1 MIMMKQHSS
10 RWTRLL
16 PIFFIAAI
24 LTGCGF
30 HLRGEMPLAT
40 PLHSLHIQAVN
51 PYGTL
56 VRNLEQSLKM
66 SGAHLTDN
74 VKNAQTILI
83 ISHDTTSQELLSVGA
98 TQQTR
103 QYKLSAVV
111 AFEVADTHGR
121 TIVPLQTLGD
131 SRVITVQSNQ
141 ILGSSNEAN
150 LYFQQMQRGLAT
162 SIMYRLSSN
171 QITHEINKA
180 FNIHPAKRHAT
191 PRKKRRT

>member
-1 MIMMKQHSS
+1 MTKRYDF
-10 RWTRLL
+10 RWTRMLPMIALL
-16 PIFFIAAI
+16 
-24 LTGCGF
+24 LLLSGCGF
-30 HLRGEMPLAT
+30 HLRGDMPLAS
-40 PLHSLHIQAVN
+40 PLHSLHIQAIN

-74 VKNAQTILI
+74 ATDAQTILI
-83 ISHDTTSQELLSVGA
+83 ISHDSTFQELLSVGA

-103 QYKLSAVV
+103 QYKLTAVV
-111 AFEVADTHGR
+111 TFEVADKQGR
-121 TIVPLQTLGD
+121 NIVPPQTLAD

-162 SIMYRLSSN
+162 SIMYRLSSH
-171 QITHEINKA
+171 QITSDINKA
-180 FNIHPAKRHAT
+180 FNIHPAKKQAA

>member
-1 MIMMKQHSS
+1 MMIHNNSF
-10 RWTRLL
+10 WTRLL
-16 PIFFIAAI
+16 PVMFTVAI

-30 HLRGEMPLAT
+30 HLRGEMPLAA

-66 SGAHLTDN
+66 SGTHLTDN
-74 VKNAQTILI
+74 ANNAETVLI
-83 ISHDTTSQELLSVGA
+83 ISHDSTFQELLSVGA

-103 QYKLSAVV
+103 QYRLTSVV
-111 AFEVADTHGR
+111 TFEVADAHGR
-121 TIVPLQTLGD
+121 TIVPPQTLSD
-131 SRVITVQSNQ
+131 SRVITIQSNQ

-162 SIMYRLSSN
+162 SIMYRLSSK
-171 QITHEINKA
+171 QITHDINKA
-180 FNIHPAKRHAT
+180 FNIHPAKPHAT
-191 PRKKRRT
+191 SRKKR